1 MEVELGVEVG
11 VEVHYRRGWYWPQM
25 KDAQVGG
32 WALKCNREESVSS
45 TNWCPVYC
53 FYFRFLEKNEEQ
65 FAHQRDEEQNSLHL
79 RKVLQNLAVTVTL
92 YFSFFSIWGLVS
104 LAYSGLTP
112 LKCSKLVA
120 SLMLF

>member
-11 VEVHYRRGWYWPQM
+11 VEVHYRRGWCWPQM

-32 WALKCNREESVSS
+32 WALKCNGEESVSS

-65 FAHQRDEEQNSLHL
+65 FAHQRDEEQNSVHL
-79 RKVLQNLAVTVTL
+79 RKVLQNLALLQSLSISVSSASGAWLAWHTV
-92 YFSFFSIWGLVS
+92 V
-104 LAYSGLTP
+104 
-112 LKCSKLVA
+112 
-120 SLMLF
+120 